1 MGCWSVKPVPK
12 QPTQPWHVSHV
23 PGAPHLPRSALDRG
37 ASPTTSTEMESMR
50 RRVWHEQ
57 GVATFAVEEVTEPW
71 LRQAI
76 TNEAVRRWGQRNGE
90 NHHGR

>member
-1 MGCWSVKPVPK
+1 MVHKSVKAMSK
-12 QPTQPWHVSHV
+12 RPTEPWHVSHV
-23 PGAPHLPRSALDRG
+23 PGAPHPPRSVLNRG

-57 GVATFAVEEVTEPW
+57 GVATFAIEEVSEPW

-76 TNEAVRRWGQRNGE
+76 TNEADRRWGQRKGGGR
-90 NHHGR
+90 HGR